1 VTSGAQLQEDFH
13 SVTFCP
19 QVHVLAKVLCA
30 ACRLQ
35 DWKTITKVLL
45 TERAKDELP
54 ESDATNLVRLLNASV
69 KKVHGEKLVKDTDGK
84 AVHVT
89 KAQRVRLILDGAEL
103 ENFQGERCAAKF
115 QRKKHEC

>member
-1 VTSGAQLQEDFH
+1 VERSFKRVSH
-13 SVTFCP
+13 SVTS
-19 QVHVLAKVLCA
+19 VLECSLCKSLIRSN
-30 ACRLQ
+30 CLQ

-84 AVHVT
+84 AIHVT
-89 KAQRVRLILDGAEL
+89 KAQRVRLIPRRCRACDILNGEKGAAR
-103 ENFQGERCAAKF
+103 FQC
-115 QRKKHEC
+115 KKHEC